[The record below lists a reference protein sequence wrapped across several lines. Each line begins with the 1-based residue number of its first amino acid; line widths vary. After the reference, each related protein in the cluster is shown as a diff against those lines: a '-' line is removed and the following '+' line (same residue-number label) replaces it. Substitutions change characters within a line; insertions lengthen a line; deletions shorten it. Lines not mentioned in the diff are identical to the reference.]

1 VSITVSLDQL
11 LNYTDAERAKWRSW
25 VAAEP
30 SRLDIPFQP
39 GGRFP
44 TIGSLLDHVFLV
56 ERRHLSRLQGSTPP
70 DASGVAPGDWRA
82 LMEYA
87 DLVRAD
93 LRTYL
98 SDATDAEAGVEL
110 TVTVASGGAY
120 TMKKRTLATHMLLH
134 EIRHFAQVAFA
145 ARLGGVEPP
154 GQHDYFYFPESA

>member
-1 VSITVSLDQL
+1 MSVTISLEQL
-11 LNYTDAERAKWRSW
+11 LDYTDFERAKWRTW
-25 VAAEP
+25 IAADP
-30 SRLDIPFQP
+30 SRLNLAFQP

-44 TIGSLLDHVFLV
+44 TIGSLLDHLFLV

-70 DASGVAPGDWRA
+70 DTSGVAPGDWEA

-87 DLVRAD
+87 GLVRAD
-93 LRTYL
+93 LRSYL
-98 SDATDAEAGVEL
+98 RDVTDADVSGEL
-110 TVTVASGGAY
+110 TITVASGGPY
-120 TMKKRTLATHMLLH
+120 TMKRRALATHMLLH